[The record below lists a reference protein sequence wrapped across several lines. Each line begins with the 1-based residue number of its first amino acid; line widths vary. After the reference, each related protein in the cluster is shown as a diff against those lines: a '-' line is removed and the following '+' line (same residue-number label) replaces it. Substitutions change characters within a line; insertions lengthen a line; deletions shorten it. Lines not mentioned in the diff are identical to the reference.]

1 MKKLL
6 IAAAILAASAGAANA
21 EINVGIGINQPAYP
35 VYVAPAPTVV
45 YYNDQHR
52 NYDWNYWRPAERRVI
67 VEKRTYVDYDRDDHH
82 HGRGHGKAKGHHKH

>member
-6 IAAAILAASAGAANA
+6 LTAAILAASAGAANA

-45 YYNDQHR
+45 YYNEQHR

-67 VEKRTYVDYDRDDHH
+67 VEQRTYIDHDDHG
-82 HGRGHGKAKGHHKH
+82 HGHGHGKAKGHYKNRH